1 MGIWEKG
8 LKIRDI
14 TCNHKG
20 GAIMSDSINEKLR
33 LELSR
38 RQFLS
43 SSLAASTAVLMGPS
57 LLSKAF
63 AASGGDRVVLS
74 GDHWGGLR
82 ATVKGGRFVE
92 AAPFEKDPFPT
103 SLVKATPDYVY
114 SPARVKYPMVRAG
127 FLKNGHRSDTSERGT
142 GKFVRVSWE
151 KAIDLVAGELKRVKE
166 QYGAASIYG
175 GNPGWRKVGKLHNS
189 VSALSRLL
197 NLHGGC
203 TRGTG
208 DYSTGAGQTIL
219 PYVIGNSEV
228 YAQQTVWPVIIE
240 SSDLVIIWGA
250 DLKTTDGM
258 GWGLPDH
265 GGQVGLAA
273 LKKSG
278 KKVIVIDPLRSDT
291 AEYLNAEVIMPRPGS
306 DVAMMLGVAHTLYA
320 EKLHDQD
327 FLDEYTAGF
336 DKFKA
341 YLMGESDGVAK
352 TPQWASAL
360 CEVDAGTI
368 KSLARTM
375 AKGRTMIMG
384 GWSIQRADHGEQ
396 PYFMIVTLASMLGQI
411 GLPGGGFGLAY
422 HYDGAGSPQ
431 SAMPSYGSGLG
442 GLSAG
447 SAPKEMPPTIPVA
460 RISDALL
467 NPGQTID
474 YNGGKVTYPDIKLI
488 YWAGGNPFHHQ
499 QDRNKMVKAWQ
510 KPETIIVNEMFWTA
524 TAKFADIVLPTATT
538 FEQNDIEGLG
548 DYSARFIYPL
558 HKVVDPL
565 FESKPTFDIFATI
578 AERLG
583 YGLKFTEG
591 KSNMDWIQ
599 SFYNAALEQA
609 GSKAIKIPDF
619 KTFWESGS
627 YVEFDVPESAKKWV
641 RHAEFRED
649 PLLEPL
655 GTATGKIELY
665 CKALEKMGYDDC
677 PPHAT
682 WFEPIEWLGS
692 KKAKQYP
699 LHLLS
704 PHPKDRLH
712 SQANHVAS
720 LRKKYAIK
728 DREPIWMSTK
738 DADARGIKHG
748 DLVRVFNDRGE
759 VLAGAYVTDRLR
771 AGVVRL
777 REGGWYDPKEP
788 GKAGSLCK
796 YGHVNVL
803 TIDKGSSKLAQATI
817 AHSALVQVEKFA
829 GAVPQVTAFD
839 PPAGG

>member
-1 MGIWEKG
+1 MSQSIENK
-8 LKIRDI
+8 LK
-14 TCNHKG
+14 C
-20 GAIMSDSINEKLR
+20 
-33 LELSR
+33 ELTR
-38 RQFLS
+38 RQFLGGA
-43 SSLAASTAVLMGPS
+43 LAAGTAALIGSP
-57 LLSKAF
+57 LLTKAF
-63 AASGGDRVVLS
+63 ASSGGDYQVLT
-74 GDHWGGLR
+74 GEHWGGFL
-82 ATVKGGRFVE
+82 AKVKGGRFVE
-92 AAPFEKDPFPT
+92 AVPFEKDPFPT
-103 SLVKATPDYVY
+103 SLVKAMPDYVY
-114 SPARVKYPMVRAG
+114 SPSRVKYPMVRAG
-127 FLKNGHRSDTSERGT
+127 FLKDGYKSDTSERGM
-142 GKFVRVSWE
+142 GKFVRVSWD
-151 KAIDLVAGELKRVKE
+151 KALDLVAGELKRVKE
-166 QYGAASIYG
+166 QYGVAGIYG

-189 VSALSRLL
+189 SAALGRLL

-203 TRGTG
+203 TRGSG
-208 DYSTGAGQTIL
+208 DYSTGAGQVLL

-228 YAQQTVWPVIIE
+228 YAQQTVWPVVIE
-240 SSDLVIIWGA
+240 SSDLVVIWGA

-265 GGQVGLAA
+265 GGQVGLEA

-278 KKVIVIDPLRSDT
+278 KKVIIIDPCLTDT
-291 AEYLNAEVIMPRPGS
+291 AEALNAEVIMPRPGS
-306 DVAMMLGVAHTLYA
+306 DVAMMLGVAHTLYTQNLYDK
-320 EKLHDQD
+320 E
-327 FLDEYTAGF
+327 FLDEYTVGF

-341 YLMGESDGVAK
+341 YLMGESDGQAK
-352 TPQWASAL
+352 TPEWASAL
-360 CEVDAGTI
+360 CEVDAGVI
-368 KSLARTM
+368 KGLALKM

-431 SAMPSYGSGLG
+431 SVMPSYGSGLG

-447 SAPKEMPPTIPVA
+447 SAPKNMPPTFPVA

-467 NPGQTID
+467 NPGGTVD
-474 YNGGKVTYPDIKLI
+474 FNGGKVTYPDIKLI
-488 YWAGGNPFHHQ
+488 YWTAGNPLHHQ
-499 QDRNKMVKAWQ
+499 QDRNKLVKAWQ
-510 KPETIIVNEMFWTA
+510 KPETIIVHEMFWTA

-538 FEQNDIEGLG
+538 FEQDDIEGLG
-548 DYSARFIYPL
+548 DYSARFIYPI
-558 HKVVDPL
+558 HKVIDPL
-565 FESKPTFDIFATI
+565 FESKPTFDICAAI

-583 YGLKFTEG
+583 YGLKYTEG
-591 KSNMDWIQ
+591 KSNLDWIE
-599 SFYNAALEQA
+599 SFYNAAVKQA
-609 GSKAIKIPDF
+609 ETKKIKIPDF
-619 KTFWESGS
+619 KTFWEGGS
-627 YVEFDVPESAKKWV
+627 YVEFDVPEGAKKWV
-641 RHAEFRED
+641 RHAEYRED

-665 CKALEKMGYDDC
+665 CKAIEKMGYDDC

-682 WFEPIEWLGS
+682 WIEPIEWLGS

-699 LHLLS
+699 LHMLS

-720 LRKKYAIK
+720 LRKRYTIQ
-728 DREPIWMSTK
+728 DREPIWMNTE
-738 DADARGIKHG
+738 DAGARGIKHG

-771 AGVVRL
+771 PGVVRL

-803 TIDKGSSKLAQATI
+803 TIDKGSSKLAQGNI
-817 AHSALVQVEKFA
+817 ANTALVQVEKFTGTA
-829 GAVPQVTAFD
+829 PKVTAFD
-839 PPAGG
+839 APA